1 MFKTILLNYS
11 VLVEAWSL
19 ANLGV
24 WKPQFAEDTYTQ
36 ESLDWGDKSE
46 LVFHPYNSW
55 LFSVE
60 LGSRQFF

>member
-24 WKPQFAEDTYTQ
+24 WKPQFAEDTYCIPKRVWTGEINQ
-36 ESLDWGDKSE
+36 
-46 LVFHPYNSW
+46 N
-55 LFSVE
+55 
-60 LGSRQFF
+60 